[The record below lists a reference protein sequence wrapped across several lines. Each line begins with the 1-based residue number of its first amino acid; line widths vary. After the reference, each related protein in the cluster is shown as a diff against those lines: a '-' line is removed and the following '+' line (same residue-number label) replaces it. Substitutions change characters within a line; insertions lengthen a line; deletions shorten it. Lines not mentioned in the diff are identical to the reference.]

1 MTVQRRWW
9 PQQCLLAWLNLV
21 LTAPIIYLYVGL
33 PLVLRQHGWSGLD
46 IGLLQ
51 LAGVP
56 AILKF
61 LLAAP
66 VDRWHLGRASY
77 RNWSIMLG
85 LAYAAALWLMA
96 AHDLEQGSY
105 AQLFTLAMLVSLLG
119 TWADVPVNALA
130 IQMLPPAQRMRAG
143 ALRSAA
149 TSLGAIVGGGLALML
164 YDQGGWAWP
173 FQALALAVLSG
184 VALAPWLGAGQA
196 WRPGERPAVESAPQ
210 AGALSR
216 RQGLAWFGAP
226 AHRIWAVFL
235 VLYYP
240 SIGAVWVYLK
250 PLMLD
255 QGFAPGRIAW
265 IVGILGGLVAAL
277 ASLAAARQGRR
288 PAPAAAMPW
297 FGGFNLLAIAAL
309 AAATLGNL
317 GPQALT
323 AAALL
328 IAVAMGASAG
338 LVFGLMMYH
347 TRPGLAALDYGIQS
361 SLFVVGR
368 TAAPVAAGALLDLG
382 GYGLMLGSLLGATT
396 LVWLMALR
404 GRHRILAPGREQR

>member
-1 MTVQRRWW
+1 MSAARNWW

-21 LTAPIIYLYVGL
+21 FTAPVIYLYVGL

-51 LAGVP
+51 LAGLP

-66 VDRWHLGRASY
+66 VDRWRLGRASY
-77 RNWSIMLG
+77 RNWGMLLG
-85 LAYAAALWLMA
+85 LAYAGALWLMGV
-96 AHDLEQGSY
+96 HDLGRSSY

-119 TWADVPVNALA
+119 TWVDVPVNALA

-184 VALAPWLGAGQA
+184 VLLAPWLGAGQA
-196 WRPGERPAVESAPQ
+196 PQPEAPAAP
-210 AGALSR
+210 AGGLAGIP
-216 RQGLAWFGAP
+216 QGLAWFGAP
-226 AHRIWAVFL
+226 AHRVWAVFL

-277 ASLAAARQGRR
+277 ASLAAARLSRG
-288 PAPAAAMPW
+288 PAAAAALPW

-309 AAATLGNL
+309 AVATLGQL

-323 AAALL
+323 AAAML
-328 IAVAMGASAG
+328 IAAAMGTSAG

-347 TRPGLAALDYGIQS
+347 ARPGLAALDYGLQS

-382 GYGLMLGSLLGATT
+382 GYGLMLGSLVGATT

-404 GRHRILAPGREQR
+404 GRRRILAPGAAGR